1 MDAWCHPA
9 IRATRRPTKDLLVGT
24 LNQNNYSV
32 RLDLNTFL
40 NVQDSVLYLECVAK
54 STPLSKDSKE
64 SVFEVSDVLIFA
76 ELMENLTSCLFADRR
91 SFGEGARREEKEL
104 LKKKRRTRK
113 KK

>member
-1 MDAWCHPA
+1 M
-9 IRATRRPTKDLLVGT
+9 
-24 LNQNNYSV
+24 

-40 NVQDSVLYLECVAK
+40 NVHDSVLLYLECVAK
-54 STPLSKDSKE
+54 STPLSKE

>member
-1 MDAWCHPA
+1 M
-9 IRATRRPTKDLLVGT
+9 
-24 LNQNNYSV
+24 

-91 SFGEGARREEKEL
+91 SFGEGARRREKEL

>member
-1 MDAWCHPA
+1 M
-9 IRATRRPTKDLLVGT
+9 
-24 LNQNNYSV
+24 

-40 NVQDSVLYLECVAK
+40 NVHDSVLLYLECVAK